1 MIWSLKLPPL
11 QCTIIICCSNQY
23 WMSLKPWVS
32 DQISCIQEILH
43 IISTKSTLHHHHHLA
58 FRNLQGKTWRAQSN
72 LTKNADCH
80 WMSTWFQDAEDMPR
94 DIEHQRNKM
103 YLRKV
108 GLVTDHEIYKV
119 GKVTSQKVRCPAHKC
134 SLKLLKLSTLVF
146 NL

>member
-1 MIWSLKLPPL
+1 
-11 QCTIIICCSNQY
+11 
-23 WMSLKPWVS
+23 
-32 DQISCIQEILH
+32 
-43 IISTKSTLHHHHHLA
+43 
-58 FRNLQGKTWRAQSN
+58 
-72 LTKNADCH
+72 
-80 WMSTWFQDAEDMPR
+80 MPR

-108 GLVTDHEIYKV
+108 GLVTDHEIYKA